1 MADETNPPGP
11 SGPEEI
17 HRDHGYQPS
26 IPTRYVTRLVSSG
39 VVACGAAATMDEEE
53 ENTSAPASVGLPL
66 KRHNLLQ
73 TKSTIAVVTVAAA
86 VVVVGI
92 AAGRFPVGKGAA
104 GESPPLQSVV
114 SPSQQSLVS
123 DSNIVMLPD
132 RSLRDKGLT
141 SNIADLLPTLTGRG
155 QLTPPES
162 SNLRVGS
169 SVPSA
174 PSMSMSANTRV
185 TMSDFGAVSN

>member
-1 MADETNPPGP
+1 MEP
-11 SGPEEI
+11 
-17 HRDHGYQPS
+17 QP
-26 IPTRYVTRLVSSG
+26 IWRKKRK
-39 VVACGAAATMDEEE
+39 
-53 ENTSAPASVGLPL
+53 TSAPASESPL
-66 KRHNLLQ
+66 QRHQ
-73 TKSTIAVVTVAAA
+73 PQMKSADVTTMVAVAI
-86 VVVVGI
+86 VVVGI

-169 SVPSA
+169 SVP
-174 PSMSMSANTRV
+174 
-185 TMSDFGAVSN
+185 VSYTHLTLPTKA